1 MTESR
6 PRIIRPVEDI
16 FSPLLV
22 GPVIVTWR
30 ANEDQTPLS
39 DEDRAKQDALKQDP
53 HHDLPDS
60 IVLGS
65 D

>member
-1 MTESR
+1 VTESR
-6 PRIIRPVEDI
+6 PHIIRPVEDI
-16 FSPLLV
+16 FSPLLAS
-22 GPVIVTWR
+22 PVIMARR
-30 ANEDQTPLS
+30 ANESQTPLS
-39 DEDRAKQDALKQDP
+39 DEDRAKRDALKQDP

>member
-6 PRIIRPVEDI
+6 PRKIRPVEDI

-22 GPVIVTWR
+22 GPVIVARR
-30 ANEDQTPLS
+30 ANEDQIPLS